1 MQAGRKYM
9 SPYRTDW
16 VLPGEHQPM
25 SCTAPQL
32 LLDTLTFPQAP
43 LTKALRTYLF
53 YNTTPGRILM
63 RLPPTWWLLS
73 LEHKRMAAHAN
84 SPDSK
89 EEIPSFLKV
98 GIQMLQFKS
107 SLAQT
112 DQAMHFASLV

>member
-1 MQAGRKYM
+1 
-9 SPYRTDW
+9 
-16 VLPGEHQPM
+16 M
-25 SCTAPQL
+25 SCMTPKL
-32 LLDTLTFPQAP
+32 LLDTLGSPQAP

-89 EEIPSFLKV
+89 EEIPSFIQV
-98 GIQMLQFKS
+98 GIHMLKLTS
-107 SLAQT
+107 SLVHLA
-112 DQAMHFASLV
+112 